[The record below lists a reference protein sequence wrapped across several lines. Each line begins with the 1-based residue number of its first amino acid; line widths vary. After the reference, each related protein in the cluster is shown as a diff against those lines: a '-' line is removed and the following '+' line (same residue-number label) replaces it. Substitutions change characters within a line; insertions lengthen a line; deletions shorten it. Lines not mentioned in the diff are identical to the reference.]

1 MPTPH
6 ASRRVSRRASR
17 RLSRTCTAIVLG
29 ALAATLPP
37 AAAAEETAEQ
47 AVAPAV
53 APDAVRGAAVP
64 AAEEPPEPPPP
75 PLDVLERRPGTG
87 EGLLFVGP
95 QKNPGRVGPPGE
107 EPPPEAGRGPQIL
120 DDRGRPVWY
129 HRIPQNEYVADFR
142 VQEYR
147 GRKVLTWWQ
156 GRSDSAGLGEGVGY
170 IADENYDI
178 IATVRSPDPEQSI
191 DLHEFRLTPQG
202 TALVVSYQERPYD
215 LTPVGGPADG
225 DVLESVVWE
234 LDLAT
239 GEPLLEW
246 RSLDHVP
253 LQESDERPTGRAGT
267 RPFDYLHTN
276 SVSLDTD
283 GDLLVSAVG
292 TSTVY
297 KLDRETGEIVW
308 RLGGKN
314 SDFRL
319 GAGARTIAQHD
330 VVAVGDGTYRM
341 FDNQN
346 LHSDGYESR
355 VAWLRI
361 DPRRG
366 TAELE
371 RQLVHPDRVSTAVT
385 GGSQG
390 LPSGNTLV
398 GWGSAGRISEFD
410 AAGRLVFDAVFPE
423 EYGSYRTYRDGWEGE
438 PGTAPEVRID
448 GASGDAHAVWNGATE
463 VAAWRV
469 LAGDARD
476 GLRPVAREPWDG
488 LDTDVDL
495 PADAADAAYVQAEAL
510 DADGEVIGASAVTE
524 TRAG

>member
-1 MPTPH
+1 MSTP
-6 ASRRVSRRASR
+6 RVSRQLA
-17 RLSRTCTAIVLG
+17 RTCTAIVLG
-29 ALAATLPP
+29 GLVATLPP
-37 AAAAEETAEQ
+37 AAVAHPPATVAHPAAAANAPVAAAAAPAAAE
-47 AVAPAV
+47 PA
-53 APDAVRGAAVP
+53 DR
-64 AAEEPPEPPPP
+64 PPPA
-75 PLDVLERRPGTG
+75 LDVLERHPGRG
-87 EGLLFVGP
+87 DGLLFVGP
-95 QKNPGRVGPPGE
+95 QKNPGRDTTPPGG
-107 EPPPEAGRGPQIL
+107 EPPPESGRGPQIV

-129 HRIPQNEYVADFR
+129 HRIPRDEYVADFR

-147 GRKVLTWWQ
+147 GEKVLTWWQ
-156 GRSDSAGLGEGVGY
+156 GKSDVAGFGEGVGY

-191 DLHEFRLTPQG
+191 DLHEFRLTPRG
-202 TALVVSYQERPYD
+202 TALVVSYQQRPYD

-225 DVLESVVWE
+225 DVVESVVWE
-234 LDLAT
+234 LDVAT
-239 GEPLLEW
+239 SEPLLEW
-246 RSLDHVP
+246 RSLDRVP
-253 LQESDERPTGRAGT
+253 LTESDERPSGRAGS

-276 SVSLDTD
+276 SVSVDTD

-297 KLDRETGEIVW
+297 KLDRRTGAIVW

-319 GAGARTIAQHD
+319 GVGARTIAQHD

-346 LHSDGYESR
+346 MHSPGYETR

-361 DPRRG
+361 DPRRR
-366 TAELE
+366 TAELV
-371 RQLVHPDRVSTAVT
+371 RQLVHPDQVSTAVT

-390 LPSGNTLV
+390 LPNGNTLV
-398 GWGSAGRISEFD
+398 GWGSAGRVSEFD
-410 AAGRLVFDAVFPE
+410 ADGRLVFDAVFPA
-423 EYGSYRTYRDGWEGE
+423 EYSSYRAYREEWEGE
-438 PGTAPEVRID
+438 PETAPEVRID

-476 GLRPVAREPWDG
+476 GLRPVADAPWNG

-495 PADAADAAYVQAEAL
+495 PPEAADAAYVKAEAL
-510 DADGEVIGASAVTE
+510 DERGEVIGASPVTG
-524 TRAG
+524 TGGAGGTGAG